1 MNFLRLASPIFAH
14 GRSSNLPLRAKTKER
29 RRKKKTL
36 PSSYANACIE

>member
-29 RRKKKTL
+29 RRKKKLCLVLMQTH
-36 PSSYANACIE
+36 A